1 MPAATR
7 KPYDLQDKV
16 VLITGATRGL
26 GRAIAFGL
34 AAAGARIVV
43 NSRKPDA
50 CEATASAIRERG
62 GEAVA
67 CAAHCGDTEA
77 LDRLIEES
85 VAAFGGVDVLFN
97 NAGINPRFS
106 TLPDTSVTLFDK
118 LIDVNLK
125 GPWYLASRLAPRM
138 RERGGGSIV
147 NVISVGGLRPGPG
160 VGIYCAAKA
169 ALHGLTRSMAA
180 EWAAWNIRVNS
191 LAPGAYNTDMLR
203 GAADADPAFIEAA
216 AGASLMKRIA
226 EPEEL
231 VGSALYL
238 ASDASSYT
246 TGQVL
251 VSDGG
256 MMASS

>member
-1 MPAATR
+1 MTTR
-7 KPYDLQDKV
+7 SCDVRDKV

-34 AAAGARIVV
+34 AEAGARVIV

-50 CEATASAIRERG
+50 CDATAAEIRERG
-62 GEAVA
+62 GDATA
-67 CAAHCGDTEA
+67 LSAHCGDTDA
-77 LDRLIEES
+77 LDGLIERGIAS
-85 VAAFGGVDVLFN
+85 CGRVDVLFN
-97 NAGINPRFS
+97 NAGINPRFA
-106 TLPDTSVTLFDK
+106 TLPETSVALFDK

-125 GPWYLASRLAPRM
+125 GPWYLASRLAGHM
-138 RERGGGSIV
+138 RDNGGGSIV

-160 VGIYCAAKA
+160 VGVYCAAKA

-180 EWAAWNIRVNS
+180 EWAAWGIRVNS

-203 GAADADPAFIEAA
+203 GAADSDPGFLQTAAD
-216 AGASLMKRIA
+216 ASLMKRIA

-256 MMASS
+256 MMAAA